1 MANIGDRGFFG
12 FSYQSSVVARPCVV
26 TGFTPGS
33 AFGPGE
39 PDRYK
44 VAVGVSTNDD
54 DMLEE
59 AEKYTNQPT
68 AGGYPIPR
76 LLVERECM
84 GESQSPTAG
93 GFWVP

>member
-1 MANIGDRGFFG
+1 MASIGDLGFFG
-12 FSYQSSVVARPCVV
+12 FSYQSGVVARRCIV

-44 VAVGVSTNDD
+44 VCVFVSTNDD

-76 LLVERECM
+76 LPVERECM
-84 GESQSPTAG
+84 GESQSPTAN